1 MNPTT
6 KQQLMGVST
15 ATLCTA
21 LFKRGLHHQFIQDVR
36 PLNPG
41 LPNMVGEA
49 YTLRYMPAREDL
61 NTIEVFKNR
70 EHPQRRAVEECPPG
84 AVFVIDSRKDARAA
98 SAGGI
103 LVTRLMK
110 RGVAGIVTDGGFRD
124 SPDIAKMPFP
134 VYHQRPAAPT
144 NLTVHQ
150 AIDINVP
157 IGCGDAPVFP
167 GDVVVGDAE
176 GVVVIPAHL
185 ADEVA
190 AEAVE
195 MTVFEDFV
203 QQKVMEGRSI
213 LGLYPPTDEQSR
225 APTQRQPSS
234 ARSSCGHR
242 AGLSSRQEGRALSQ
256 AVGSAT
262 TNQPTTMHSGSA
274 RNHPSLPVRWR
285 PTAPTTA
292 PRARHATSSTARV
305 PRRTRVTWVG
315 RGGIDGKRFMGVV
328 RRCYSPSRRGHASAK

>member
-1 MNPTT
+1 MKEDTR
-6 KQQLMGVST
+6 QRLGGVSV

-21 LFKRGLHHQFIQDVR
+21 LFKRGLRHQFIQDVR
-36 PLNPG
+36 PLRAD

-70 EHPQRRAVEECPPG
+70 EHPQRKAVEECPPG
-84 AVFVIDSRKDARAA
+84 AVFVIDSRKDPRAA
-98 SAGGI
+98 SAGNI

-124 SPDIAKMPFP
+124 SPEMAKLPFP

-167 GDVVVGDAE
+167 GDVIVGDAE

-195 MTVFEDFV
+195 MTAFEDFV
-203 QQKVMEGRSI
+203 QQRVMAGASI
-213 LGLYPPTDEQSR
+213 LGLYPPTDEANR
-225 APTQRQPSS
+225 VAFEAWRK
-234 ARSSCGHR
+234 AN
-242 AGLSSRQEGRALSQ
+242 GR
-256 AVGSAT
+256 
-262 TNQPTTMHSGSA
+262 
-274 RNHPSLPVRWR
+274 
-285 PTAPTTA
+285 
-292 PRARHATSSTARV
+292 
-305 PRRTRVTWVG
+305 
-315 RGGIDGKRFMGVV
+315 
-328 RRCYSPSRRGHASAK
+328 

>member
-1 MNPTT
+1 MKPET
-6 KQQLMGVST
+6 QQKLMGVST

-36 PLNPG
+36 PLNAK

-61 NTIEVFKNR
+61 NTIDVFKNR
-70 EHPQRRAVEECPPG
+70 EHPQRKAVEECPPG

-103 LVTRLMK
+103 LISRLMK
-110 RGVAGIVTDGGFRD
+110 RGVAGIVSDGGFRD

-144 NLTVHQ
+144 NLTIHQ

-167 GDVVVGDAE
+167 GDVIVGDGE

-195 MTVFEDFV
+195 MTAFEDFV
-203 QQKVMEGRSI
+203 QAKVMEGRSI
-213 LGLYPPTDEQSR
+213 LGLYPPTEEQSR
-225 APTQRQPSS
+225 TDFAAWRK
-234 ARSSCGHR
+234 AK
-242 AGLSSRQEGRALSQ
+242 GR
-256 AVGSAT
+256 
-262 TNQPTTMHSGSA
+262 
-274 RNHPSLPVRWR
+274 
-285 PTAPTTA
+285 
-292 PRARHATSSTARV
+292 
-305 PRRTRVTWVG
+305 
-315 RGGIDGKRFMGVV
+315 
-328 RRCYSPSRRGHASAK
+328 